1 MPNSAD
7 AEGIARPPSDGDG
20 HRPTAGRAAAGRPAA
35 AGQPAAE
42 RPATGLLRRLF
53 PLPPSQLGA
62 AESWVA
68 YGVRTPRAARRASS
82 VVLVRDSPRG
92 VETYLGYRP
101 GGSPLGTVAF
111 PGGSFEPGDEDNLAW
126 FGPEP
131 GAWAARMG
139 ILDHRVARSHIVC
152 AIRELFEETG
162 VLLAGADEL
171 SIVENCSTSEW
182 MDVREAVAGQD
193 KSFTSV
199 LAKRGL
205 GLRTDLLRPLSHWIS
220 PDFAHRRFDTR
231 YFAAAVPVNQAATLL
246 RGKGVWAAWKPAAE
260 VLETRAEPTLGD
272 EVGQPDTRG
281 LPLSQITTPAVEFIL
296 EKIATTR
303 GTVAY
308 LSHRRELKS
317 YHPELLAG
325 DGGFLLDVTIS
336 TAAEG
341 GATARGR

>member
-1 MPNSAD
+1 LPNTAD
-7 AEGIARPPSDGDG
+7 AGPAPAGNPPGTSATK
-20 HRPTAGRAAAGRPAA
+20 PP
-35 AGQPAAE
+35 AGQ
-42 RPATGLLRRLF
+42 RRRFF
-53 PLPPSQLGA
+53 PVPPEQRGA

-68 YGVRTPRAARRASS
+68 YGERTPRSARRASS

-111 PGGSFEPGDEDNLAW
+111 PGGSVEPGDEDTTEW
-126 FGPEP
+126 FGPDI
-131 GAWAARMG
+131 GTWAKRMG
-139 ILDHRVARSHIVC
+139 ILDHRQVRSHIVC
-152 AIRELFEETG
+152 AVRELFEETG
-162 VLLAGADEL
+162 ILLAGADPL
-171 SIVENCSTSEW
+171 SIVENCSTDEW
-182 MDVREAVAGQD
+182 MDVREAVAVQD

-231 YFAAAVPVNQAATLL
+231 YFAAAIPVNQRVSLL
-246 RGKGVWAAWKPAAE
+246 RGKGVWAEWLAAAE
-260 VLETRAEPTLGD
+260 VLEHRGETVLGD
-272 EVGQPDTRG
+272 EIGLPDTSG
-281 LPLSQITTPAVEFIL
+281 LVLGELTTPAVECIL

-308 LSHRRELKS
+308 LSHRRELRS
-317 YHPELLAG
+317 YHPTLVDTE
-325 DGGFLLDVTIS
+325 DGFSLEVVVD